1 MSSGITLN
9 KKHLLKQVVTI
20 TYITEK
26 KFFTVATFEG
36 LGIVSFQTVKKNS
49 RILGLHESSL
59 DFKRRKDQIN
69 TDYNK

>member
-20 TYITEK
+20 TYIIEK

-36 LGIVSFQTVKKNS
+36 LGIVSFQTVKKNI
-49 RILGLHESSL
+49 RILGLYESSL

-69 TDYNK
+69 TNYNN